1 MVDTGIPASFIPH
14 DTSVARPSL
23 RGGSGGGLNDL
34 LLLVAIVIF
43 VASAAL
49 AIGVFLYGQYLVK
62 ENTAKLEQ
70 LERAKAGFQ
79 PALIQQLTRLDDR
92 MHAADRVLAA
102 HIAPSIFFKALEEAT
117 LQTVSFRTL
126 DFQVAENH
134 NLSVKIAGIAESV
147 NSIALQAD
155 LFSKNGVVTN
165 PIFSNIARQPDG
177 VHFNLSA
184 MVNPSAINFA
194 GSGASAGGADT
205 TAPANSSPFDGPL
218 PWRASTAQNTAALD
232 KTAEL
237 QNPRQTLLSRF
248 NTFDPADLD
257 KLQKLLP
264 DHVDNVRLILDL
276 DNLAEDS
283 GLALQNVDV
292 SSAQKQTAKSQ
303 TALGAIGA
311 SNQKYDSLTLT
322 FSTIASYPAF
332 VGFLTDL
339 ESSLRI
345 VDLVSLTITPSGNG
359 TTAASATN
367 AFPTNVRSP
376 AATRAEPLYTFN
388 MTLRT
393 YWLK

>member
-1 MVDTGIPASFIPH
+1 MKLIIAI
-14 DTSVARPSL
+14 
-23 RGGSGGGLNDL
+23 
-34 LLLVAIVIF
+34 VAIVL
-43 VASAAL
+43 S
-49 AIGVFLYGQYLVK
+49 GVMFFWYTKPTYDSSLTL
-62 ENTAKLEQ
+62 
-70 LERAKAGFQ
+70 RA
-79 PALIQQLTRLDDR
+79 
-92 MHAADRVLAA
+92 
-102 HIAPSIFFKALEEAT
+102 
-117 LQTVSFRTL
+117 
-126 DFQVAENH
+126 
-134 NLSVKIAGIAESV
+134 
-147 NSIALQAD
+147 SIA
-155 LFSKNGVVTN
+155 
-165 PIFSNIARQPDG
+165 
-177 VHFNLSA
+177 
-184 MVNPSAINFA
+184 
-194 GSGASAGGADT
+194 
-205 TAPANSSPFDGPL
+205 
-218 PWRASTAQNTAALD
+218 QNNAALD

-237 QNPRQTLLSRF
+237 QKLRQTLLSRF